1 MISMV
6 FLLSLVKVGKADLL
20 GKPIVDSNGFLVFQ
34 SLQTVVFLLTL
45 VSQKG
50 MTNLNRGIVHQFFGE
65 DFDFHAASVT
75 LEEVMEVLTRLLT
88 TTLSEAHRNKD
99 GLTFPRFL
107 LINGVH
113 G

>member
-20 GKPIVDSNGFLVFQ
+20 GEPIIDSNGFLVFQ

-45 VSQKG
+45 VGQKG
-50 MTNLNRGIVHQFFGE
+50 MANLNRGVVHQFFGE
-65 DFDFHAASVT
+65 DFNFHAASLT
-75 LEEVMEVLTRLLT
+75 PEEVMEVLTCLLT
-88 TTLSEAHRNKD
+88 TTLGEAHRNKD
-99 GLTFPRFL
+99 GLTFPRL
-107 LINGVH
+107 LLVNGVH